1 MAQKVAVGEARP
13 GTKIT
18 LAQKIKAKTARVGI
32 VGLGYTGLP
41 LAIEFAKSGFHVTGI
56 DINADRVND
65 VQSGQSY
72 LEDIDNDDIR
82 ELVDSGS
89 LVATADTGVVAD
101 LDVISICVPTPLTKS
116 YEPDLT
122 FVTSATKSVA
132 KHLGLQKLVILEST
146 TYPGTTQDVVRP
158 ILEDTGLIVGRDFY
172 LGYSPER
179 VDPGNKKY
187 DIKNTPKIISG
198 CTEACAEHMKLLYEA
213 IVDQVVPVSSMGA
226 GELAKLFENI
236 FRNVNIALVN
246 ELAQICSRLDLDVW
260 EVIDAAATKPFGFM
274 KFVPGPGL
282 GGHCIP
288 VDPFYLS
295 WITRQH
301 HMNTEF
307 IELAG
312 KINQSMPV
320 YVVSKIADGLNSQK
334 KSLNSSKIL
343 LLGAA
348 YKKDIADVRESPV
361 YRLID
366 LLEQKQAD
374 VSYHDPFVPLLPM
387 GEETRV
393 SKNLTNDLLTESD
406 CVVIVTDHSDIDYS
420 NVAAKAKLVID
431 TRNVLSKIAGDH
443 IFRI

>member
-1 MAQKVAVGEARP
+1 MKQRTTIGEVNP
-13 GTKIT
+13 NIKIT
-18 LAQKIKAKTARVGI
+18 LAQKIRAKTARVGI

-41 LAIEFAKSGFHVTGI
+41 LAIEFAKNGFHVTGI

-82 ELVDSGS
+82 KLVDNGS
-89 LVATADTGVVAD
+89 LRATADASAVAD
-101 LDVISICVPTPLTKS
+101 LDVISMCVPTPLTKS

-122 FVTSATKSVA
+122 FVTAATKAVA
-132 KHLGLQKLVILEST
+132 EHLGPQKLVILEST
-146 TYPGTTQDVVRP
+146 TYPGTTEDVVRP
-158 ILEDTGLIVGRDFY
+158 ILENTGLVVGRDFY

-179 VDPGNKKY
+179 VDPGNEKY

-198 CTEACAEHMKLLYEA
+198 CTEACGEHMKLLYEA

-246 ELAQICSRLDLDVW
+246 ELAQICARLDLDVW

-320 YVVSKIADGLNSQK
+320 FVVSKIADGLNRQK

-343 LLGAA
+343 LMGAA

-366 LLEQKQAD
+366 LLEEKQAD
-374 VSYHDPFVPLLPM
+374 VSFHDPFVPLLPM
-387 GEETRV
+387 GEDARA
-393 SKNLTNDLLTESD
+393 SKALTDDLLVESD
-406 CVVIVTDHSDIDYS
+406 CVVIVTDHSDIDYK
-420 NVAAKAKLVID
+420 NIAAKAKLIID
-431 TRNVLSKIAGDH
+431 TRNVFSKTDGDH
-443 IFRI
+443 IIRI